1 MSATSPEENILHVS
15 TSNKEPISL
24 RLETGVP
31 VRIRIEIENNCTCTC
46 TRAGSYTDTQHGSV
60 G

>member
-15 TSNKEPISL
+15 TSNMEPISL
-24 RLETGVP
+24 RLESGVP
-31 VRIRIEIENNCTCTC
+31 VRIRIEIENNCTCT
-46 TRAGSYTDTQHGSV
+46 RAGSYTDTQLGSV